1 MIKRAF
7 ALGLV
12 LFFGYLFAALLLHWH
27 PWMNLMGV
35 ARYYVSHEIQ
45 ELGATNLVTAIVV
58 TYRGLDTL
66 GEVTV
71 LFLAAT
77 GVSVLLRR
85 TNTGSD
91 SPNPP
96 KRESSEILQTA
107 TQLLT
112 PFIVMF
118 GAYIFINGHL
128 TPGGGFQG
136 GAVIASAVLLLF
148 LTNPYQSV
156 NHRILKIIE
165 SLSGASYVLVGIL
178 GLFLAGGFLDNRI
191 LPLGE
196 PGRILSAGA
205 IPIIYTF
212 IGLKVGTELSN
223 ILDNLRSPVHQPL
236 WKETKGTE
244 T

>member
-7 ALGLV
+7 ALVLV
-12 LFFGYLFAALLLHWH
+12 FFLGSILVKLIWYWH
-27 PWMNLMGV
+27 PWAELMGV
-35 ARYYVSHEIQ
+35 ARYYVSHELS

-77 GVSVLLRR
+77 GVSILFKQSHHHPVPLHPER
-85 TNTGSD
+85 
-91 SPNPP
+91 P
-96 KRESSEILQTA
+96 SSEILQTA

-112 PFIVMF
+112 PFIIMF
-118 GAYIFINGHL
+118 GVYIFINGHL

-148 LTNPYQSV
+148 LTFPQYRL
-156 NHRILKIIE
+156 NHKILKIIE
-165 SLSGASYVLVGIL
+165 SISGATYVFIGLL
-178 GLFLAGGFLDNRI
+178 GLFLAGGFLDNHI
-191 LPLGE
+191 IALGT

-205 IPIIYTF
+205 IPFIYLC

-223 ILDNLRSPVHQPL
+223 ILEHMRPRTFTIQTNDN
-236 WKETKGTE
+236 
-244 T
+244 

>member
-7 ALGLV
+7 ALFLV
-12 LFFGYLFAALLLHWH
+12 LFFGYVFATLLLNWH
-27 PWMNLMGV
+27 PWTELIGV
-35 ARYYVSHEIQ
+35 ARYYVSHELT

-85 TNTGSD
+85 TTITLPSSG
-91 SPNPP
+91 P
-96 KRESSEILQTA
+96 KRQSSEILHTA
-107 TQLLT
+107 TRLLT

-148 LTNPYQSV
+148 LTNPQQAL
-156 NHRILKIIE
+156 NHRILKTIE
-165 SLSGASYVLVGIL
+165 SLSGATYVLVGIL

-205 IPIIYTF
+205 IPIIYTC
-212 IGLKVGTELSN
+212 IGLKVGTELAN
-223 ILDNLRSPVHQPL
+223 ILENLRGPATSPVLEENEGRAQ
-236 WKETKGTE
+236 
-244 T
+244 